1 MNDLLLTRIPISFIM
16 LAISLFLLKS
26 NEGKHPWLWGYVT
39 GMLIMAMYN
48 LQKGKNMNDKP
59 KKQPRKH
66 QFNFRITE
74 EEYLSIF
81 KQSQDEGLSMAQTLM
96 KAFNVY
102 IDIIG

>member
-1 MNDLLLTRIPISFIM
+1 
-16 LAISLFLLKS
+16 
-26 NEGKHPWLWGYVT
+26 
-39 GMLIMAMYN
+39 
-48 LQKGKNMNDKP
+48 MNDKP

-81 KQSQDEGLSMAQTLM
+81 KQSQDEGLSMAQILM